1 MRRAQPFLWIL
12 CLCSAIATPAMADD
26 MEFEERIRKLEQK
39 LRDIEQE
46 HRQPQGT
53 ASPAT
58 EGAESSPT
66 SGGTALPDIGKDLRR
81 PKQAP
86 LSFSTG
92 GSGTMIYAKPFVSAR
107 RPLSVAT
114 LTSNIE
120 TIEKMSSTMAPDHPE
135 ATPASV
141 RRIALSINSDSSRL
155 FTPTSRSM

>member
-66 SGGTALPDIGKDLRR
+66 SGGQPSRILERICV
-81 PKQAP
+81 AP
-86 LSFSTG
+86 S
-92 GSGTMIYAKPFVSAR
+92 R
-107 RPLSVAT
+107 
-114 LTSNIE
+114 
-120 TIEKMSSTMAPDHPE
+120 
-135 ATPASV
+135 
-141 RRIALSINSDSSRL
+141 RL
-155 FTPTSRSM
+155 FLSAPAVRAP